1 MAAVTGWK
9 GMGAETD
16 LLVVYCTASPEE
28 GDALAR
34 ALVEERLAA
43 CVNIASVRSC
53 YIWEGK
59 VNLDPEALL
68 IIKTTRDRFGALRKR
83 IVELHSYSL
92 PEIIALPVAEGHQP
106 YLDWLARS
114 VG

>member
-1 MAAVTGWK
+1 
-9 GMGAETD
+9 MGTETD
-16 LLVVYCTASPEE
+16 LLVVYCSASPEE
-28 GDALAR
+28 ADALAR

-43 CVNIASVRSC
+43 CVNIAPVRSC

-59 VNLDPEALL
+59 LNLDQEALL
-68 IIKTTRDRFGALRKR
+68 IIKTSRGSFEPLKKR
-83 IVELHSYSL
+83 ILELHSYTL

>member
-1 MAAVTGWK
+1 
-9 GMGAETD
+9 MGAETD
-16 LLVVYCTASPEE
+16 LLVVYCATPPGEA
-28 GDALAR
+28 DALAR

-53 YIWEGK
+53 YVWEGK
-59 VNLDPEALL
+59 LNLDSEALL
-68 IIKTTRDRFGALRKR
+68 IIKTTKSRFEPLQKR
-83 IVELHSYSL
+83 ILELHSYAV

-106 YLDWLARS
+106 YLDWVAQS